1 MASAQNGFSNY
12 VKLEER
18 LVLLAWLND
27 LFGYQHNRDLLADM
41 KEAAEGFDASG
52 RSSVPWVVAGGRAA
66 GAGGPRAA
74 DSGARAGV
82 GAADA
87 VGAGRA

>member
-27 LFGYQHNRDLLADM
+27 LFGYHHNRDMLRSILSLPVR
-41 KEAAEGFDASG
+41 DA
-52 RSSVPWVVAGGRAA
+52 
-66 GAGGPRAA
+66 
-74 DSGARAGV
+74 ARAGRV
-82 GAADA
+82 CREAQ
-87 VGAGRA
+87 RPETRR